1 MRLAASGKVAAVVI
15 ALAAVLA
22 GCEQNDAPDGAAAAR
37 SRAQV
42 VPAARELYQKLF
54 ETSTRS
60 VDVLDWG
67 YKPCGTGTAT
77 LSYSISMRV
86 FAFAA
91 GQNTDFEAYRRQV
104 VSIVSAGGWALRR
117 RPPSRSVTLPTVPSA
132 YYRISRRDG
141 RVSLTGKLSLAGDV
155 NPLVGV
161 SGIISISGPC
171 FDADGAAGNLQSHS
185 AGPPFPLP
193 GPSPSPSRS

>member
-22 GCEQNDAPDGAAAAR
+22 GCEQNDAAPGGVAAAR

-54 ETSTRS
+54 ETSARS
-60 VDVLDWG
+60 VELLDWG
-67 YKPCGTGTAT
+67 YEPCGTAT

-91 GQNTDFEAYRRQV
+91 NQNTDFEAYRRQV
-104 VSIVSAGGWALRR
+104 VSIVSAGGWTLRR
-117 RPPSRSVTLPTVPSA
+117 RPANRSVTLPTVPSA
-132 YYRISRRDG
+132 YYRLSRRDG
-141 RVSLTGKLSLAGDV
+141 KVSLTGKLSLAGDV

-161 SGIISISGPC
+161 SGIISINGPC
-171 FDADGAAGNLQSHS
+171 FDADGTAGNLESHS
-185 AGPPFPLP
+185 VGPPFPVS